1 MHVGHTIDK
10 MGGASAHQ
18 FTRRKVVLTLACTLW
33 VGVDFRLVLSDKDAG
48 RMEGGGG
55 GEVGGAQ
62 YCTSGSDPTQV
73 VTVIRVSYNPHKMHT
88 CQTAWDQCQPVRGQ
102 EMDSDS
108 QNANWHTLFDHLKH
122 TTNTLHLD

>member
-1 MHVGHTIDK
+1 MDHTIDK

-48 RMEGGGG
+48 RTEGG
-55 GEVGGAQ
+55 GGAQ

-73 VTVIRVSYNPHKMHT
+73 VTVIKSVIQPSQDAYLSDCMGPVST
-88 CQTAWDQCQPVRGQ
+88 CKGIGDGLGITKCKLAHIV
-102 EMDSDS
+102 
-108 QNANWHTLFDHLKH
+108 
-122 TTNTLHLD
+122 